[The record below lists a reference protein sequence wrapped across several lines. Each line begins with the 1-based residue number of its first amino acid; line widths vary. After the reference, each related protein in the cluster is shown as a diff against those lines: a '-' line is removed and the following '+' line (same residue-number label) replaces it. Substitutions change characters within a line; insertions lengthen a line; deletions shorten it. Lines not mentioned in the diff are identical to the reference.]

1 MRVLGAW
8 LEKQERE
15 EAQTAYLAQTL
26 WLCCTRLGALA
37 GGGDNPMP
45 EYFALFPPRQEKQT
59 ARGVKSRVLQ
69 LLKREAP
76 ERHDRREAS

>member
-8 LEKQERE
+8 LEAKERE

-26 WLCCTRLGALA
+26 WLCCARLGALT

-59 ARGVKSRVLQ
+59 ARGVKSRVLR
-69 LLKREAP
+69 LLKQAAP
-76 ERHDRREAS
+76 ERPKRKEAS